1 MYLQTNGIL
10 FELRKKSPNLDMID
24 LLDGPGIP
32 NQLIKKPTK
41 KWSPRHVDSQTKL
54 SQQEIELFRYIK
66 KHY

>member
-1 MYLQTNGIL
+1 
-10 FELRKKSPNLDMID
+10 MID